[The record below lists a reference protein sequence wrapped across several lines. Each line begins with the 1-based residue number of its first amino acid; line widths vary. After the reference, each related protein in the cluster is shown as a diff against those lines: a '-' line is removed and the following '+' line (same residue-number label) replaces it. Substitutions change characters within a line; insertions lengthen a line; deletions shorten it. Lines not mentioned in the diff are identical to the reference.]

1 MPQKYTKTTM
11 HTTSPSANRFVFTR
25 SFLFSLA
32 SAGLVV
38 MLLMR
43 GLVGCGSQSGND
55 PLPNTPQ
62 RLDFVVRL
70 DEKANENLRA
80 KGGYTTV
87 NDVLI
92 AHTEDGQFVA
102 VSAKCTYK
110 EGTKLVYKAA
120 ENQFYCPLDLSRF
133 SIVGKVIA
141 GPATLPL
148 TVYSTE
154 SNLSTGTV
162 RVYN

>member
-1 MPQKYTKTTM
+1 M
-11 HTTSPSANRFVFTR
+11 HTTSPSANRFAFTR
-25 SFLFSLA
+25 QFLFSLA
-32 SAGLVV
+32 SVGLLAT
-38 MLLMR
+38 LLIR
-43 GLVGCGSQSGND
+43 SVVGCGSQASND
-55 PLPNTPQ
+55 PLPTDPQ

-70 DEKANENLRA
+70 DDNANQNLRT
-80 KGGYTTV
+80 KGGYATV

-92 AHTEDGQFVA
+92 AHTESGQFVA

-133 SIVGKVIA
+133 SIAGKVIA

-154 SNLSTGTV
+154 SNVSAGTV

>member
-1 MPQKYTKTTM
+1 MPQKYTKTVM
-11 HTTSPSANRFVFTR
+11 HTTSPAANRFAFTQPL
-25 SFLFSLA
+25 LFSLA
-32 SAGLVV
+32 SVGLIT
-38 MLLMR
+38 MLLIR
-43 GLVGCGSQSGND
+43 SVAGCGSQANND
-55 PLPNTPQ
+55 PLPTDPQ

-70 DEKANENLRA
+70 DDNANQNLRT

-92 AHTEDGQFVA
+92 AHTETDQFVA
-102 VSAKCTYK
+102 VSARCTYK

-133 SIVGKVIA
+133 SIDGKVVA
-141 GPATLPL
+141 GPATQPL

-154 SNLSTGTV
+154 SNLSAGTV
-162 RVYN
+162 RVHN